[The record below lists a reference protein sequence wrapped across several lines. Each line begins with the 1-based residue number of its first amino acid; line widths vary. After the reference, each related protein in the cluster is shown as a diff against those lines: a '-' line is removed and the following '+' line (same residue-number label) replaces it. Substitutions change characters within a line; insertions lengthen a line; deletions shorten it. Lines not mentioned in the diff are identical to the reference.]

1 MKSKNLITLGIGAV
15 GGFLCGSMFVV
26 GKILKS
32 EYMVKALHDLLVDEL
47 CSLLYT
53 KNTYVDCINV
63 EPCLFATYSDA
74 EKVYTY
80 LLQFAK
86 TYGMVTVDDYYEL
99 SSYEDKM
106 SYITNKYGWDAETV
120 MDMKIVKTKY
130 GYKIDIP
137 PAERLPE

>member
-1 MKSKNLITLGIGAV
+1 MKSKNLITL
-15 GGFLCGSMFVV
+15 
-26 GKILKS
+26 
-32 EYMVKALHDLLVDEL
+32 
-47 CSLLYT
+47 
-53 KNTYVDCINV
+53 VDCINV
-63 EPCLFATYSDA
+63 KPCLFATYSDA

-80 LLQFAK
+80 LLRVAK
-86 TYGMVTVDDYYEL
+86 ACGTVTVDDYYEL

-106 SYITNKYGWDAETV
+106 TSYIANKYGWDAETV

>member
-15 GGFLCGSMFVV
+15 GGFLCGSVFVV

-32 EYMVKALHDLLVDEL
+32 IA
-47 CSLLYT
+47 
-53 KNTYVDCINV
+53 
-63 EPCLFATYSDA
+63 
-74 EKVYTY
+74 
-80 LLQFAK
+80 
-86 TYGMVTVDDYYEL
+86 
-99 SSYEDKM
+99 
-106 SYITNKYGWDAETV
+106 NKYGWDAETV